1 MKRVLTLKFDL
12 RFAPDGDVRQA
23 LTSLPALTATGYLP
37 ALWRAL
43 RLAQTTDLLFVSNP
57 LLPELVF
64 AWLAKLLYGA
74 RLQVVVFDLIM
85 RIPANARER
94 LSARIKRVLLQAIDR
109 YVFIH
114 KDTSGYQQHFGVP
127 ADRCQYVPFKA
138 NNFDLAASVQ
148 SSDGDYIL
156 TLGASQRDYQTL
168 VDAVT
173 GLDVQLQILLP
184 YASISAHNA
193 KINLATLP
201 ANVQH
206 IGQQVDRL
214 QWSTLIAN
222 SRFVVV
228 PLLPGVIQP
237 AGISVYLEA
246 MVLGK
251 PVIITRGA
259 STEGILD
266 ESLALVIE
274 PGDSGAMRSAIAR
287 LWNDAELRQT
297 LSRNGKH
304 YALGLLD
311 HDRLVT
317 DLRTIVCT
325 ALSSTS

>member
-1 MKRVLTLKFDL
+1 LKRVLTLKFDL
-12 RFAPDGDVRQA
+12 RITPDGEIRQV
-23 LTSLPALTATGYLP
+23 LTSLPGLTATGYLP

-64 AWLAKLLYGA
+64 AWLAKLLYGP

-138 NNFDLAASVQ
+138 NNFDLATIVQ
-148 SSDGDYIL
+148 SRDGDYIL

-168 VDAVT
+168 VEAVA

-184 YASISAHNA
+184 HASISVHNA
-193 KINLATLP
+193 KIDLASLP
-201 ANVQH
+201 PNVQH
-206 IGQQVDRL
+206 LGEPVDRL

-228 PLLPGVIQP
+228 PLIAGVIQP

-259 STEGILD
+259 STEGILND
-266 ESLALVIE
+266 NLAVVLE
-274 PGDSGAMRSAIAR
+274 PGDSLAMRAAITR
-287 LWNDAELRQT
+287 LWNDAGLRQT
-297 LSRNGKH
+297 LSDNGKT
-304 YALGLLD
+304 YALGLGN

-317 DLRTIVCT
+317 DLRAIVCT